1 MARRGGRLVPVQT
14 PSEQSGE
21 GQNQDPSEAEIPVG
35 GGGGGGIALAGWAPL
50 KEAPV
55 AGTLSGEKSSP
66 DPAGQLGLHSHRG
79 RGPSGGH
86 RVNSFMTLQVTLW
99 VSVHSCN
106 DQASGHP
113 RAKKGPVRPQHWP
126 GSGQRSAQPRQ
137 AGKWGRV
144 SVCQCVGAPVGVQA
158 G

>member
-1 MARRGGRLVPVQT
+1 MARILGRLVPVQT

-66 DPAGQLGLHSHRG
+66 DPQVSWDSTPIVARG
-79 RGPSGGH
+79 H
-86 RVNSFMTLQVTLW
+86 LVAIV
-99 VSVHSCN
+99 
-106 DQASGHP
+106 
-113 RAKKGPVRPQHWP
+113 
-126 GSGQRSAQPRQ
+126 
-137 AGKWGRV
+137 
-144 SVCQCVGAPVGVQA
+144 
-158 G
+158 